1 MGKKKNRKHSIIDGL
16 PADLKEAV
24 EEMIKA
30 DFTYREIVEY
40 IRKNG
45 FEISQSS
52 VQRYASGLNAT
63 LQSLKMAQENFR
75 VVMEE
80 TEKYKN
86 LDVSDGILRLLS
98 NQVFQSINHLNEEQL
113 NDVDFDTLMKN
124 AVALTRAIAYKKKI
138 DIDSKDILENGA
150 EQFQSMLY
158 EVMADERPD
167 LYREI
172 KKYLK
177 EHNSSA
183 GGGGYDK
190 KGADKN

>member
-1 MGKKKNRKHSIIDGL
+1 MKRKNRKHSKIDGL
-16 PADLKEAV
+16 PGDIKDAV
-24 EEMIKA
+24 EEMIKSN
-30 DFTYREIVEY
+30 FTYREIVGY
-40 IRKNG
+40 IKKNG

-52 VQRYASGLNAT
+52 VQRYASSLNET

-98 NQVFQSINHLNEEQL
+98 NQIFQSINNFSEEQL
-113 NDVDFDTLMKN
+113 SEVNFDTLMKN
-124 AVALTRAIAYKKKI
+124 AVALTKAIAYKKKI
-138 DIDSKDILENGA
+138 DIDTKSVLENGS

-158 EVMADERPD
+158 EAMADDRPD

-172 KKYLK
+172 RKYLK
-177 EHNSSA
+177 EKQKIDLCNPN
-183 GGGGYDK
+183 K
-190 KGADKN
+190 TQN